1 MTVWTHGPSALPG
14 PWLAFSLPPPP
25 QRVYCRRGRYIWSMR
40 NLTSRLEAPGC
51 TLAYEDR
58 DGTEPAVVFL
68 HGAGA
73 DHVMFTE
80 QANAVAGVGRRIVML
95 DLRAHGFSRPNTAP
109 LTAEQFVDDIERLIT
124 HRGLIRPVLVGH
136 SLGGNLAQELVRRS
150 PGSYAGLMV
159 MDSTWNTGPLSR
171 PERLLLHLAAA
182 GLALVPAKKLPG
194 VMARVSAVTETAR
207 ADALRAFSQV
217 PKREFLDI
225 WRATV
230 SLVRPD
236 AGYRTAV
243 PLWLLR
249 GSADRTGNIRTA
261 MPLWASAE
269 GVKEHVVP
277 EAGHLVSQDAP
288 ALVTSEMISFLE
300 KLDPDR

>member
-1 MTVWTHGPSALPG
+1 MGPARCRASG
-14 PWLAFSLPPPP
+14 WSFSLQCSPKH
-25 QRVYCRRGRYIWSMR
+25 VYCQCGRYIWPMR

-58 DGTEPAVVFL
+58 DGAEPAVVFL

-80 QANAVAGVGRRIVML
+80 QANAVTGAGRRMVML

-109 LTAEQFVDDIERLIT
+109 LTAAQFVDDIERLIK
-124 HRGLIRPVLVGH
+124 HRGLIRPVLIGH

-150 PGSYAGLMV
+150 PGSFAGLMV

-171 PERLLLHLAAA
+171 LERVLLHLAAP
-182 GLALVPAKKLPG
+182 GLALVPAKQLPG
-194 VMARVSAVTETAR
+194 VMARVSAVTEAAR
-207 ADALRAFSQV
+207 ADAVLAFSQV

-243 PLWLLR
+243 PLCLLR

-261 MPLWASAE
+261 MPMWAAAE
-269 GVKEHVVP
+269 GVKEHVIP
-277 EAGHLVSQDAP
+277 GAGHLVSQDAP
-288 ALVTSEMISFLE
+288 ALVTGELFSFLGT
-300 KLDPDR
+300 LDPDR